1 MEEIIYKLIAF
12 VAAVII
18 SIWSLTRKKII
29 FTNNYEQE
37 KYTQSA

>member
-18 SIWSLTRKKII
+18 FYLVFDK
-29 FTNNYEQE
+29 QE
-37 KYTQSA
+37 DNFHE